1 MLEKL
6 KELLRGI
13 NAAPEITCPRFNK
26 EGCKGCEFDKGCV
39 CDVEGREAAYL
50 LANGVL
56 CPPCKV
62 GDTVYCVGKKEIIEC
77 VVREFSLTSKGL
89 DSLIISQKYI
99 SPNCTFIH
107 SKNLENL
114 HKIKFTKEEAEEA
127 LKGGAE

>member
-1 MLEKL
+1 MYKKL

-26 EGCKGCEFDKGCV
+26 EGCKGCKFDKGCV
-39 CDVEGREAAYL
+39 CDIEGREAAYL

-62 GDTVYCVGKKEIIEC
+62 GDTVWAIIRDT
-77 VVREFSLTSKGL
+77 VRECQIHHYKIFSETQVICFEEKAYRGRHYEWSAGYVGVTLFK
-89 DSLIISQKYI
+89 
-99 SPNCTFIH
+99 
-107 SKNLENL
+107 
-114 HKIKFTKEEAEEA
+114 TKEEAEEA